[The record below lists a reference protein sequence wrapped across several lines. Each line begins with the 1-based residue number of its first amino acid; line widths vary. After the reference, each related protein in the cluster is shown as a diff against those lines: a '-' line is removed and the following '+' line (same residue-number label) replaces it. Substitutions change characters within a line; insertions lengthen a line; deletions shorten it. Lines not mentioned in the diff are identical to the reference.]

1 MTRVTTA
8 AILLRSSPWSES
20 SRVLRFYARELGLV
34 AVMGRGVRRA
44 ASKGRGAI
52 GVFTEGTAVVAVR
65 PNRELQTLC
74 EFAPSRAH
82 LGLARDFRRLA
93 GASVAA
99 ELVLRHAGQE
109 SHSVLYD
116 VLAQGLERLEEAEAE
131 GIVGEA
137 LALGWWTVG
146 LLGFGP
152 ELDACTCCGAKVE
165 AQAMARFD
173 VEAGGVRDPECGPP
187 PGTRRIGPGAR
198 RQLAT
203 FLRGEVPADLRRPA
217 AHLSLLH
224 DFVTVHMLG
233 GRRLESFRFL
243 ESGRALA
250 RGRFVAEG
258 RR

>member
-1 MTRVTTA
+1 MTRVTTP

-34 AVMGRGVRRA
+34 AAMGKGVRRA

-74 EFAPSRAH
+74 EFAPARAH

-109 SHSVLYD
+109 SHSELYD
-116 VLAQGLERLEEAEAE
+116 VLAQGLERLGEAEAE

-137 LALGWWTVG
+137 LALGWWIVG

-152 ELDACTCCGAKVE
+152 ELNACTACGAEME
-165 AQAMARFD
+165 AEAMARFD
-173 VEAGGVRDPECGPP
+173 VEAGGVRGPECGAPS
-187 PGTRRIGPGAR
+187 GSRRIGPQAR
-198 RQLAT
+198 LQLAT
-203 FLRGEVPADLRRPA
+203 FLLGEVPAGLRRPA
-217 AHLSLLH
+217 AHLSLLD
-224 DFVTVHMLG
+224 DFVTIHMLG

-243 ESGRALA
+243 DSGRAPS
-250 RGRFVAEG
+250 RGRLVAE
-258 RR
+258 RRR